1 MSRRPKD
8 ILIPAFLVLGNLVIL
23 GPHLISEFSSRAW
36 NAEYKAIGL
45 ARIFHEQH
53 FAWNPLW
60 YGGTPF
66 HHADPPLFHAAVALL
81 AWLIPGVSAAGA
93 YHLLSALAY
102 AAVPVTL
109 YFLVQHLFESRPW
122 AAVAAVAYSVLPSPL
137 YLLAEPGALAA
148 RYGRAPWPFI
158 ALVEYGDGPHL
169 AATAMLPLA
178 LLAAWRAHQ
187 EWRFLHYALA
197 SFAAVF
203 ILLASRVGAVG
214 LVTGLAAAAVAH
226 VPRVGYRTAILRTLA
241 ILTTALTVS
250 AFWLTPG
257 FWVTTAVLVYV
268 RQLAQQV
275 LLAQVSVASIATLAL
290 ACILLRLAVWERRIP
305 RHIGFLLAW
314 VALAGCAA
322 SFFAPA
328 GDDPLVERW
337 RYGLELHLALVA
349 TLGGLLSLLPEPLW
363 HWRLALVAISLF
375 FAASHLFLRTA
386 WRYQPRA
393 DARATLFYQ
402 IADWLARQP
411 PGRVFVS
418 GEPAGTLNVFHNIA
432 QVTGGSEQSASNP
445 LILAAHREAALGSCD
460 SAQRARR
467 LAELWARALG
477 CRYVLAHSAASRESY
492 HAYVFPERFAGLSE
506 LWSNGPGDV
515 IYGVPGTGDGA
526 VGAVVVDLAAM
537 RRLPQLRST
546 EDANA
551 LAAYVHWAEGKRAA
565 RVEWTRHDRARL
577 VENLARGEAVLIK
590 TNYDP
595 GWHERHR
602 HFRLSADPIGFLL
615 LEPGR
620 SGMLSGE
627 LHYRGAWDLWLGR
640 GLAAVFALVLLL
652 GGLPPLRLGLGLG
665 VVWLACLGFWAWRD
679 APRLMGQRIVV
690 AHEAFRRI
698 QPPLITPG
706 GIVDA
711 ETYQQPPLRAGRTVA
726 VLGRNFGDSG
736 QRLRVLADGREVRL
750 LSRFGRGVTIE
761 LPPPTGSKRVEIVV
775 EVNGCRGNAFV
786 VEVE

>member
-1 MSRRPKD
+1 MLRRPRD
-8 ILIPAFLVLGNLVIL
+8 ILIPVLLVLGNLLIL

-36 NAEYKAIGL
+36 NAEYKSIGL
-45 ARIFHEQH
+45 ARIFYEQH
-53 FAWNPLW
+53 FTWNPLW
-60 YGGTPF
+60 YGGIPF
-66 HHADPPLFHAAVALL
+66 HHADLPLFHAAVALL
-81 AWLIPGVSAAGA
+81 AWLIPGISAANA
-93 YHLLSALAY
+93 YHLVSALAY

-122 AAVAAVAYSVLPSPL
+122 AAAAAVAYSVLPSPL
-137 YLLAEPGALAA
+137 YLLAAPGALAA

-158 ALVEYGDGPHL
+158 ALLEYGDGPHL

-178 LLAAWRAHQ
+178 LLAAWRAQQ
-187 EWRFLHYALA
+187 EFRFLHYALA
-197 SFAAVF
+197 SFAAAF
-203 ILLASRVGAVG
+203 ILLTSRQGAMG
-214 LVTGLAAAAVAH
+214 LATGLAAVAVAH

-241 ILTTALTVS
+241 ILATALVVS

-257 FWVTTAVLVYV
+257 FVVTTSVLVYV
-268 RQLAQQV
+268 RRLAQQV
-275 LLAQVSVASIATLAL
+275 LLAQVSVANLATLAM

-305 RHIGFLLAW
+305 RNIGFLLAW
-314 VALAGCAA
+314 VALAGCAV
-322 SFFAPA
+322 SLFAPV
-328 GDDPLVERW
+328 GDDPLAERW
-337 RYGLELHLALVA
+337 RYGLPLHLALAVA
-349 TLGGLLSLLPEPLW
+349 LGGLLALLPEPLW
-363 HWRLALVAISLF
+363 HWRMAIAAMALTL
-375 FAASHLFLRTA
+375 AASHLFLRTA

-418 GEPAGTLNVFHNIA
+418 GEPAGTLNVFRDIPQA
-432 QVTGGSEQSASNP
+432 SGGSEQGASNP
-445 LILAAHREAALGSCD
+445 LIVAAHREAALGSCD

-467 LAELWARALG
+467 LAEMWARALG
-477 CRYVLAHSAASRESY
+477 CRYVLAHSAASREYY
-492 HAYVFPERFAGLSE
+492 HAYVFPERFAGLAE
-506 LWSNGPGDV
+506 LWSNGRGDL
-515 IYGVPGTGDGA
+515 IYGVPGAGDGA

-537 RRLPQLRST
+537 RRLAPLRST

-551 LAAYVHWAEGKRAA
+551 LAAYVAWAEGKRAA
-565 RVEWTRHDRARL
+565 RVAWTRHDRARL
-577 VENLARGEAVLIK
+577 VENLARGEAILIK

-595 GWHERHR
+595 GWDERHR
-602 HFRLSADPIGFLL
+602 NFRLSADPIGFLL

-627 LHYRGAWDLWLGR
+627 LGYRGAWDLWLGR

-652 GGLPPLRLGLGLG
+652 GGVPPLRLGLGLG
-665 VVWLACLGFWAWRD
+665 VVWLALLGVWAWRE

-698 QPPLITPG
+698 QPPLIAPG

-711 ETYQQPPLRAGRTVA
+711 ETYQQPPLRIGRPVTI
-726 VLGRNFGDSG
+726 LGRNFGGSG
-736 QRLRVLADGREVRL
+736 QGLRVLADGREARL
-750 LSRFGRGVTIE
+750 LSRSGHKVTME
-761 LPPPTGSKRVEIVV
+761 LPPLSGSQRVEIAV